1 MTEIGREM
9 MSDYFR
15 NYRIRYEKAVF
26 GDADI
31 AGCGM
36 LKIACGKSP
45 LHSRIVTMFIEIFLR
60 YALRGTQG
68 KHHLLQHKLF
78 VIKNFMLLYA
88 AWICDVSLQIGFVPH
103 AESYRRRMCSCDPR
117 HYSLRSCGTP

>member
-1 MTEIGREM
+1 MTEIGRKM

-36 LKIACGKSP
+36 LQITCGKSP
-45 LHSRIVTMFIEIFLR
+45 LHSMRSVLAELCANILPLKTKSIVNVRNLGFIISDVFLNKHQTSIFVFIE
-60 YALRGTQG
+60 
-68 KHHLLQHKLF
+68 HKKSQRLCTNEQPLT
-78 VIKNFMLLYA
+78 IEY
-88 AWICDVSLQIGFVPH
+88 
-103 AESYRRRMCSCDPR
+103 
-117 HYSLRSCGTP
+117 

>member
-1 MTEIGREM
+1 M

-36 LKIACGKSP
+36 LQITGGKSP
-45 LHSRIVTMFIEIFLR
+45 LHSRIVAMFIKIFLR
-60 YALRGTQG
+60 YALRGTQS

-78 VIKNFMLLYA
+78 VIKDFMLLYA
-88 AWICDVSLQIGFVPH
+88 AWISYVSLQIGFVPH